1 MSLRLERSRESPDI
15 ARRAVSAALGGQVSQ
30 QFIEDAIL
38 CTSELVTNAVMH
50 GKHGCELQMSFD
62 PADGGVLRVEV
73 SDGSPHLPRL
83 VDAVDV
89 HRAGGRGL
97 RIVEAASTRWGSQ
110 QVPSG
115 KVVWFEMGH
124 PSTVEA

>member
-1 MSLRLERSRESPDI
+1 MSLRLDRSRESPDV
-15 ARRAVSAALGGQVSQ
+15 ARRAVSAALGGQASQ
-30 QFIEDAIL
+30 QFIDDAIL
-38 CTSELVTNAVMH
+38 CTSEIVTNAVLH

-62 PADGGVLRVEV
+62 PAGGGALRVEV
-73 SDGSPHLPRL
+73 SDGSSHLPRL
-83 VDAVDV
+83 ADALDV

-97 RIVEAASTRWGSQ
+97 RIVDAAATRWGSQ
-110 QVPSG
+110 QVPGG